1 MTDKTSTATALLNA
15 ASKQEFTPGEK
26 SGEIEIS
33 GEIVTGLTE
42 SMIISLIPTKYQ
54 DFTASITNLG
64 FSLANAYLLPSLSTA
79 IGISIN
85 PMSAVDINA
94 LALAQIKNK
103 LEKMDKKLDTLLTAE
118 MKVAISN
125 LDDGIFNLAIL
136 GNEEYKNQA
145 DVKTKALEAAIE
157 AFR

>member
-1 MTDKTSTATALLNA
+1 
-15 ASKQEFTPGEK
+15 
-26 SGEIEIS
+26 
-33 GEIVTGLTE
+33 
-42 SMIISLIPTKYQ
+42 
-54 DFTASITNLG
+54 
-64 FSLANAYLLPSLSTA
+64 
-79 IGISIN
+79 
-85 PMSAVDINA
+85 MSAVDINA

-125 LDDGIFNLAIL
+125 MDDGIFNLAIL
-136 GNEEYKNQA
+136 GNEEYKNQS